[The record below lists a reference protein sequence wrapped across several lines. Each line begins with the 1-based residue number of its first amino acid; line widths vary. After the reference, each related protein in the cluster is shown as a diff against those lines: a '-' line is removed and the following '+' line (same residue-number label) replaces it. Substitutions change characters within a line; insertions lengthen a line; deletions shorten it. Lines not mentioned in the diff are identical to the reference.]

1 MLLYS
6 TLINF
11 VLLIFSQIIIFKIFK
26 FKKKWHLVSTFIFII
41 IFFLLNNKDIKSIEF
56 LNYLIFNSTI
66 LISYLIFLT
75 LIFNESPTLFYLENN
90 DLSKFKERGFVK
102 DRLNLMLDN
111 NLINKDMKI
120 TLKGINLLNISNLL
134 SNIFFKEND

>member
-6 TLINF
+6 TLTNF

-26 FKKKWHLVSTFIFII
+26 FKKKWHLISTFVFII

-66 LISYLIFLT
+66 LICYIIFLT
-75 LIFNESPTLFYLENN
+75 LIFNESPTLFYLESS

-102 DRLNLMLDN
+102 DRLNLMISD

-120 TLKGINLLNISNLL
+120 TPKGINLLKISNLL

>member
-1 MLLYS
+1 MLLYP

-11 VLLIFSQIIIFKIFK
+11 VLLIFSQIIVFKIFK
-26 FKKKWHLVSTFIFII
+26 FKKKWHLISTFIFII

>member
-1 MLLYS
+1 MLLYP
-6 TLINF
+6 TLTNF
-11 VLLIFSQIIIFKIFK
+11 VLLILSQIIIFKILK
-26 FKKKWHLVSTFIFII
+26 FKKKWHLISTFVFII

-66 LISYLIFLT
+66 LICYIIFLT
-75 LIFNESPTLFYLENN
+75 LIFNESPTLFYLENS

-102 DRLNLMLDN
+102 DRLNLMISD

-120 TLKGINLLNISNLL
+120 TPKGINLLKISNLL

>member
-11 VLLIFSQIIIFKIFK
+11 VLLIFSQIIVFKIFK

>member
-6 TLINF
+6 TLTNF
-11 VLLIFSQIIIFKIFK
+11 VLLILSQIIIFKILK
-26 FKKKWHLVSTFIFII
+26 FKKKWHLISTFVFII

-66 LISYLIFLT
+66 LICYIIFLT
-75 LIFNESPTLFYLENN
+75 LIFNESPTLFYLENS

-102 DRLNLMLDN
+102 DRLNLMISD

-120 TLKGINLLNISNLL
+120 TPKGINLLKISNLL

>member
-6 TLINF
+6 TLTNF
-11 VLLIFSQIIIFKIFK
+11 VFLIFSQIIIFKIFK
-26 FKKKWHLVSTFIFII
+26 FKKKWHLTSTFVFVI

-66 LISYLIFLT
+66 LICYIIFLT
-75 LIFNESPTLFYLENN
+75 LIFNESPTLFYLESS

-102 DRLNLMLDN
+102 DRLNLMISD

-120 TLKGINLLNISNLL
+120 TPKGINLLKISNLL

>member
-6 TLINF
+6 TLTNF
-11 VLLIFSQIIIFKIFK
+11 VFLIFSQIIIFKIFK
-26 FKKKWHLVSTFIFII
+26 FKKKWHLISTFVFVI

-66 LISYLIFLT
+66 LICYIIFLT
-75 LIFNESPTLFYLENN
+75 LIFNESPTLFYLESS

-102 DRLNLMLDN
+102 DRLNLMISD

-120 TLKGINLLNISNLL
+120 TPKGINLLKISNLL

>member
-1 MLLYS
+1 M
-6 TLINF
+6 I
-11 VLLIFSQIIIFKIFK
+11 
-26 FKKKWHLVSTFIFII
+26 STFVFII

-66 LISYLIFLT
+66 LICYIIFLT
-75 LIFNESPTLFYLENN
+75 LIFNESPTLFYLENS

-102 DRLNLMLDN
+102 DRLNLMISD

-120 TLKGINLLNISNLL
+120 TPKGINLLKISNLL

>member
-6 TLINF
+6 TLTNF
-11 VLLIFSQIIIFKIFK
+11 VFLIFSQIIIFKIFK
-26 FKKKWHLVSTFIFII
+26 FKKKWHLISTFVFVI

-66 LISYLIFLT
+66 LICYIIFLT
-75 LIFNESPTLFYLENN
+75 LIFNESPTLFYLESS

-102 DRLNLMLDN
+102 DRLNLMIND

-120 TLKGINLLNISNLL
+120 TPKGINLLKISNLL

>member
-1 MLLYS
+1 MLLYP

-11 VLLIFSQIIIFKIFK
+11 VLLIFSQIIVFKIFK

>member
-6 TLINF
+6 TLTNF

-26 FKKKWHLVSTFIFII
+26 FKKKWHLISTFVFMI

-66 LISYLIFLT
+66 LICYIIFLT
-75 LIFNESPTLFYLENN
+75 LIFNESPTLFYLESS

-102 DRLNLMLDN
+102 DRLNLMISD

-120 TLKGINLLNISNLL
+120 TPKGINLLKISNLL